1 MDNAVIVSGARTPIG
16 RYGGAF
22 KAMNASDLGSIAIK
36 SAIERSGIK
45 PSDVEE
51 VILGNALQTDEAGY
65 AARMASLKAG
75 ISHEVPTIAINRQ
88 CSSGLEAIN
97 IAAQMIL
104 SGAIDV
110 AVAGG
115 IEHMSGAPYLM
126 RNIRWDGLRMGDGK
140 LQDSLIEGLN
150 CPANQYHMG
159 VTAENVAQEFEVSR
173 VDQDELAAMSHQRA
187 VKAIENGRFEKYL
200 VSVDVP
206 QRRGD
211 PIIVSTD
218 EQPRS
223 DATIES
229 LSTLKPV
236 FRENGTVTAG
246 NSSGIN
252 DGAAAVV
259 IMSESKAKELGLKPI
274 MKWVNRSVAG
284 VDPSLMGSGPI
295 PASKLA
301 LKRAGWTIKDLDLV
315 ESNEAFAA
323 QSLAVIKDLK
333 IPKEKLNVNGGAIA
347 LGHPIGAS
355 GTRIL
360 VTLLHEMKRRKST
373 KGLATL
379 CIGGGMGIAMCLER
393 SY

>member
-1 MDNAVIVSGARTPIG
+1 
-16 RYGGAF
+16 
-22 KAMNASDLGSIAIK
+22 
-36 SAIERSGIK
+36 
-45 PSDVEE
+45 
-51 VILGNALQTDEAGY
+51 
-65 AARMASLKAG
+65 
-75 ISHEVPTIAINRQ
+75 
-88 CSSGLEAIN
+88 
-97 IAAQMIL
+97 
-104 SGAIDV
+104 
-110 AVAGG
+110 
-115 IEHMSGAPYLM
+115 
-126 RNIRWDGLRMGDGK
+126 MGDGK

-211 PIIVSTD
+211 PIIVSAD

-223 DATIES
+223 DASVES

-284 VDPSLMGSGPI
+284 VDPSLMGTGPV
-295 PASKLA
+295 PAVQKL
-301 LKRAGWTIKDLDLV
+301 IKKTGINLTDIDLIEL
-315 ESNEAFAA
+315 NEAFASQA
-323 QSLAVIKDLK
+323 LYCMRELDLD
-333 IPKEKLNVNGGAIA
+333 IEVTNVNGSGIS
-347 LGHPIGAS
+347 LGHPVGAT
-355 GTRIL
+355 GAIMTVKL
-360 VTLLHEMKRRKST
+360 MEEMEYRDMNL
-373 KGLATL
+373 GLATM
-379 CIGGGMGIAMCLER
+379 CVGGGQGCATIFER
-393 SY
+393 LN